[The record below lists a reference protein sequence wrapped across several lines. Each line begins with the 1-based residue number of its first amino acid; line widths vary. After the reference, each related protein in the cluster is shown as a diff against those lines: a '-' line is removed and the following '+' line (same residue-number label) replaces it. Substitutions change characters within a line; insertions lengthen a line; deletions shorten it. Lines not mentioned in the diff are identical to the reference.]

1 MLKHSTYVHS
11 FDIRPDGNR
20 GYTLFF
26 GTRNLRGLEKMKDV
40 MWSVDP
46 AGGCRYADTTDPN
59 QEVLFKPQPD
69 FAQLESML
77 RQRFADEAFSIET
90 AEQFVLE
97 GTPFAKSH
105 LKTRTL
111 KPAEAAGR
119 LCAVDPAA
127 GRKRGT
133 YPTGTCLRFQT

>member
-1 MLKHSTYVHS
+1 
-11 FDIRPDGNR
+11 
-20 GYTLFF
+20 
-26 GTRNLRGLEKMKDV
+26 MKDA

-46 AGGCRYADTTDPN
+46 AGGCLYTDSTDPN
-59 QEVLFKPQPD
+59 QEVLFRPQPD
-69 FAQLESML
+69 FAQLELML
-77 RQRFADEAFSIET
+77 RQRFAGEVFSIEA

-119 LCAVDPAA
+119 LSAVDPAP
-127 GRKRGT
+127 GRKPVSYT
-133 YPTGTCLRFQT
+133 HLR